1 MMRLKIKASLAA
13 LAVLTATPAMAHATS
28 LHTKWEQFKAGRAF
42 RHLSADGQRAMADIV
57 KAREILATGQTD
69 AAIPALY
76 DAQKRLTAASKAATK
91 FDAAENQLQPAPQH
105 PASATHTPVT
115 TQTTWIPVGGEF
127 IATETLAPEK
137 KAAVATANGQLKA
150 GQTDQAAQTM
160 QVVGEDADFI
170 IALAPLAQTQGALNR
185 ATVFTEG
192 KQVPDAV
199 AALDQILNGLVF
211 VSENFAETAMP
222 ATGNAPAKTSH

>member
-1 MMRLKIKASLAA
+1 MRFNTKASLAA
-13 LAVLTATPAMAHATS
+13 LAVLTATPMMAHASS

-57 KAREILATGQTD
+57 QARETLAAGKTD

-76 DAQKRLTAASKAATK
+76 DAQKRLTAASKAETK
-91 FDAAENQLQPAPQH
+91 FNAAESQLQPAPQH
-105 PASATHTPVT
+105 PASPDHTPAT
-115 TQTTWIPVGGEF
+115 TPTTWIPVGGEF

-170 IALAPLAQTQGALNR
+170 VALAPLAQTQGALNR

-192 KQVPDAV
+192 KQASEAV

-211 VSENFAETAMP
+211 VSEDFAESAMP
-222 ATGNAPAKTSH
+222 DHGKAPAKSSH

>member
-1 MMRLKIKASLAA
+1 MRFNTKASLAA
-13 LAVLTATPAMAHATS
+13 LAVLTATPMMAHASS

-57 KAREILATGQTD
+57 QARETLAAGKTD
-69 AAIPALY
+69 PAIPALY
-76 DAQKRLTAASKAATK
+76 DAQKRLTAAGKAETK
-91 FDAAENQLQPAPQH
+91 FNAAESQLQPVPQH
-105 PASATHTPVT
+105 PASPDHTPAT
-115 TQTTWIPVGGEF
+115 TPTTWIPVGGEF

-170 IALAPLAQTQGALNR
+170 VALAPLAQTQGALNR

-192 KQVPDAV
+192 KQASEAV

-211 VSENFAETAMP
+211 VSEDFAESAMP
-222 ATGNAPAKTSH
+222 DHGKAPAKSSH

>member
-1 MMRLKIKASLAA
+1 MRLNTKASLAT
-13 LAVLTATPAMAHATS
+13 LAVLTATPMLAHAES
-28 LHTKWEQFKAGRAF
+28 LHTKWENFKAGRAF
-42 RHLSADGQRAMADIV
+42 HHLSADGQRAMADIV
-57 KAREILATGQTD
+57 QARETLAAGNTD

-76 DAQKRLTAASKAATK
+76 DAQKRLTAASKAENK
-91 FDAAENQLQPAPQH
+91 FDAAESQLQPAPQH
-105 PASATHTPVT
+105 PVSPSHMPVT
-115 TQTTWIPVGGEF
+115 TPTTWLPVGGEF

-150 GQTDQAAQTM
+150 GQPDQAAQTM

-170 IALAPLAQTQGALNR
+170 VALTPLAQTQGALNR

-192 KQVPDAV
+192 KQAPEAV

-211 VSENFAETAMP
+211 VSEDFAETAMP
-222 ATGNAPAKTSH
+222 DNGKAPAKSSH